1 MTTPFQLWTD
11 DLDTLSNDNRQ
22 RYKTSD
28 GMSRLSVVS
37 RPYRTRRQPD
47 RTQATREQIKNAV
60 RELLAEGSFH
70 ASSVE
75 RVAERAGVARATLYQ
90 HFRSRLE
97 LVDAICETFDEN
109 PALLQLRE
117 TVELP
122 DADAALADTIALTI
136 RFWSTEDQILRQ
148 LYGAAAV
155 DPAAQSL
162 VDRQR
167 RDRHTEYERLVHNL
181 QRADR
186 LRTGLGREHALNLLL
201 VLSSYDTYREL
212 REAGLTDRKLTT
224 LLQQTARDLLLPA

>member
-1 MTTPFQLWTD
+1 
-11 DLDTLSNDNRQ
+11 
-22 RYKTSD
+22 
-28 GMSRLSVVS
+28 MSRLSVVSS

-75 RVAERAGVARATLYQ
+75 HVAERAGVARATLYQ

-97 LVDAICETFDEN
+97 LVDAICEAFDEN

-117 TVELP
+117 TVKLP
-122 DADAALADTIALTI
+122 DADAALAETIALTV
-136 RFWSTEDQILRQ
+136 RFWSSEDPILGQ

-155 DPAAQSL
+155 DPAARDL

-167 RDRHTEYERLVHNL
+167 RDRRNEYERLVHNL
-181 QRADR
+181 QRAGR
-186 LRTGLGREHALNLLL
+186 LRAGLSRQHALNLLL
-201 VLSSYDTYREL
+201 VLSSFDAYREL
-212 REAGLTDRKLTT
+212 REAGLSDRKITT
-224 LLQQTARDLLLPA
+224 LLQQTARDLLLSV